1 VRAAL
6 VLMLVPLAA
15 CDSGAKIG
23 GGGEGDSCD
32 VMHPCDVN
40 HACSITHTTDGSGE
54 CLAKGEDI
62 DGDGLPNEMDFC
74 NSSEGGQYD
83 EDRDLIGDD
92 CDKCPIASPRATP
105 DPDGDDVESPC
116 DPDPSEPGDRIVA
129 FEGFRDVIPTSWTK
143 TGTWEQLGGD
153 AVATTTTTEVALT
166 TVLPL
171 STSKMAL
178 LVQYRVDAVDLA
190 SVTPTPYIGLIAR
203 DLRPASNAIIRC
215 GSQRST
221 IGGDSLSLE
230 GDGGSMSAAVANA
243 FNSASLYSVALRTQG
258 VSAACAMLADATMVA
273 TQANTSG
280 EALTQVGVFV
290 KGGTARFSYVLAIQ
304 RP

>member
-1 VRAAL
+1 MKAAL
-6 VLMLVPLAA
+6 FLLLVAA
-15 CDSGAKIG
+15 CDSGAKVG
-23 GGGEGDSCD
+23 GGGEGESCD
-32 VMHPCDVN
+32 VMHACDANNV
-40 HACSITHTTDGSGE
+40 CSVTHTDDGTGE

-74 NSSEGGQYD
+74 NAGEGGKYD

-105 DPDGDDVESPC
+105 DPDGDEVESPC
-116 DPDPSEPGDRIVA
+116 DPDPSEPGDKIVA
-129 FEGFRDVIPTSWTK
+129 FEGFREGIPATWAK
-143 TGTWEQLGGD
+143 TGTWEQRGAD
-153 AVATTTTTEVALT
+153 AVATANGTEVTLT
-166 TVLPL
+166 TALPL
-171 STSKMAL
+171 TTSKMAV
-178 LVQYRVDAVDLA
+178 LVQYRVDAVDDPM
-190 SVTPTPYIGLIAR
+190 TTTPYIGLIAR
-203 DLRPASNAIIRC
+203 DQRPASNAIVRC
-215 GSQRST
+215 GSQRSA

-230 GDGGSMSAAVANA
+230 GDGGSMAAAVANA

-273 TQANTSG
+273 AQATTSG